1 MQKKN
6 VIKIPQNTLI
16 IYSSSKKIITLVGPI
31 KTRSLKLKLKLN
43 VVNAL
48 NLIEVT
54 INPFMQ
60 MSNHAK
66 KQIKAIQGTTIALL
80 KQIMIETSSLV
91 YKKLKLVGVGYRAFE
106 VDEFKSN
113 LLMFKLGYSHPLY
126 FKIPYNIAINCL
138 KFTKLYIYG
147 SSYQLVT
154 QTAALIRSYKTPEP
168 YKGKG
173 ILYET
178 EKITLKEGKKV

>member
-6 VIKIPQNTLI
+6 IIKIPKNTLI

-31 KTRSLKLKLKLN
+31 ETRSLKLKLKLN
-43 VVNAL
+43 VVREL
-48 NLIEVT
+48 HSIEVT
-54 INPFMQ
+54 MDPFVQ

-66 KQIKAIQGTTIALL
+66 KQIKAIQGTTAALL

-91 YKKLKLVGVGYRAFE
+91 YKKLKFVGVGYRAFE
-106 VDEFKSN
+106 VDEFKDS

-126 FKIPYNIAINCL
+126 FKIPSNLAINCL
-138 KFTKLYIYG
+138 KFTKMYIYG
-147 SSYQLVT
+147 NSYQMVT
-154 QTAALIRSYKTPEP
+154 QTAALIRSYKAPEP

-178 EKITLKEGKKV
+178 EKIILKEGKKV